1 MINLNKT
8 NTLFGIYELNLT
20 KQFKQYAFYF
30 SIIKFSFQQKITLI
44 KLNAF
49 QTKNHKHI
57 LFAIA
62 HPIFQI

>member
-30 SIIKFSFQQKITLI
+30 SIIKFSFQQK
-44 KLNAF
+44 N
-49 QTKNHKHI
+49 NSY
-57 LFAIA
+57 
-62 HPIFQI
+62 QIERLSNKKP